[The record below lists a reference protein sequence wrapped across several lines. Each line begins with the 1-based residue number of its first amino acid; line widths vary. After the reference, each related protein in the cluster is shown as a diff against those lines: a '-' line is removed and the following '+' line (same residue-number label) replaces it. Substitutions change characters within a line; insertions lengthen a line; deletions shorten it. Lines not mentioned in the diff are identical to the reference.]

1 MAIDLTPEQR
11 EQARKNFQGLV
22 GTHYEFNEKGLNR
35 RQFMKGLLATAGAVP
50 VGAAA
55 YFGYKKLEGGPVKAG
70 LIGTGDE
77 GGVLVGEHNP
87 EFMEFIAAADIRPF
101 NRRRIFDGETGGP
114 RKGFNRIYGSRAN
127 NIKISSDYKDIL
139 NNKDVQVVVIAL
151 PLHQHAPV
159 AIEAMKAGK
168 HVLCEK
174 LMAWDIK
181 QCKEMIKVAEET
193 ERVLAI
199 GHQRHYSM
207 LYAHAQ
213 EILRLGEI
221 GDVRHIR
228 AFWHRN
234 NTRPK
239 LDKEGKQIMEELVDA
254 RTGKGTGRMIPA
266 YRDSWRPD
274 IPAEDRKELEAKIR
288 EYGFRS
294 MEELVRWRLYN
305 RTGGGLMAELGS
317 HQLDA
322 CSIFLGKVRPLSV
335 TTTGGKYF
343 YRDDRDAEDHVY
355 CTFEFPGKNY
365 WKDYD
370 AGLVGDK
377 DDIIVVTYS
386 SINTNSYEP
395 WGECIMGTQ
404 GTMIVEKEE
413 TVMLLGA
420 AGRGTAVTTSVVA
433 PGTPTASAS
442 STWEASVSKGK
453 AALGGETVVS
463 KGYKEEME
471 HFAYCVKLWEDK
483 NVKKDERPQPRCE
496 GKVAMADAIVALT
509 ANRAMR
515 GHAGNGFKAERIVFE
530 KDWFNPKSDSVP
542 DRNDVRATS

>member
-1 MAIDLTPEQR
+1 
-11 EQARKNFQGLV
+11 
-22 GTHYEFNEKGLNR
+22 
-35 RQFMKGLLATAGAVP
+35 
-50 VGAAA
+50 
-55 YFGYKKLEGGPVKAG
+55 
-70 LIGTGDE
+70 
-77 GGVLVGEHNP
+77 
-87 EFMEFIAAADIRPF
+87 
-101 NRRRIFDGETGGP
+101 
-114 RKGFNRIYGSRAN
+114 
-127 NIKISSDYKDIL
+127 
-139 NNKDVQVVVIAL
+139 
-151 PLHQHAPV
+151 
-159 AIEAMKAGK
+159 
-168 HVLCEK
+168 
-174 LMAWDIK
+174 
-181 QCKEMIKVAEET
+181 MIKVAEET
-193 ERVLAI
+193 DRVLAI

-221 GDVRHIR
+221 GEVRHIR

-234 NTRPK
+234 NARPR
-239 LDKEGKQIMEELVDA
+239 LDKDGKQVMEELVDA
-254 RTGKGTGRMIPA
+254 RTGKPTGRMLPA
-266 YRDSWRPD
+266 YRDSWRPT
-274 IPAEDRKELEAKIR
+274 IPEEDRKELEAKLKSLD
-288 EYGFRS
+288 YRS
-294 MEELVRWRLYN
+294 MEELVRWRLYH

-335 TTTGGKYF
+335 SATGGKYF

-355 CTFEFPGKNY
+355 CTFEFPGPNY
-365 WKDYD
+365 WKSYD
-370 AGLVGDK
+370 QGVVGDK

-433 PGTPTASAS
+433 PGTPATSAS
-442 STWEASVSKGK
+442 STWEASVAKGK

-483 NVKKDERPQPRCE
+483 NVKKEERPHPRCE
-496 GKVAMADAIVALT
+496 GKVAMADAIIALT
-509 ANRAMR
+509 ANCAMR
-515 GHAGNGFKAERIVFE
+515 GHQGNNYRPERIVFE
-530 KDWFNPKSDSVP
+530 KDWFNPKSESVP
-542 DRNDVRATS
+542 DRADARLTS